1 MQTEEFETIRD
12 FNRKF
17 PSKLY
22 ICPSCRKMTPNP
34 YKCIN
39 CGMQATNL
47 LFANETYTYKILE
60 TNTVQQIFK
69 PIELEKG
76 ELNG

>member
-1 MQTEEFETIRD
+1 MEEFKTIRD
-12 FNRKF
+12 FNNKF
-17 PSKLY
+17 PSKIY
-22 ICPSCRKMTPNP
+22 ICSKCKNMTTNP
-34 YKCIN
+34 YQCTCCDNQSNNFI
-39 CGMQATNL
+39 
-47 LFANETYTYKILE
+47 FASEAYTYKILE

>member
-1 MQTEEFETIRD
+1 
-12 FNRKF
+12 
-17 PSKLY
+17 
-22 ICPSCRKMTPNP
+22 MTPNP